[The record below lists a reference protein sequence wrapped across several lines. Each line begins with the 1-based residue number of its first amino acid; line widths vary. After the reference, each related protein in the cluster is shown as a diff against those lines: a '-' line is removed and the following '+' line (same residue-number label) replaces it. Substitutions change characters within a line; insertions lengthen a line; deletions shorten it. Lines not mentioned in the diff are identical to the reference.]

1 MECRW
6 NGRAGFGAFVTP
18 RRHDRGSD
26 AVRQLQATADKAI
39 TGVDQ
44 SLAIITAL
52 LRLTEIE
59 NSRRSAGFGVVALD
73 QLLREVCEVAA

>member
-1 MECRW
+1 MLT
-6 NGRAGFGAFVTP
+6 A
-18 RRHDRGSD
+18 
-26 AVRQLQATADKAI
+26 ATGIGKSL

-52 LRLTEIE
+52 LRLAEIE

-73 QLLREVCEVAA
+73 QLLREVYESTNRSRKTRTSS